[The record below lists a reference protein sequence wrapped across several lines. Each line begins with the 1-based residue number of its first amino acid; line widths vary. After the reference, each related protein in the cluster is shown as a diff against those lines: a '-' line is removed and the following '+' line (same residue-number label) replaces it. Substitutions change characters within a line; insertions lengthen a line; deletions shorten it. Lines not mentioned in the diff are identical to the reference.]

1 MPLHPTYDVN
11 TSDKAVDGT
20 PPGQTFRPLRYTQ
33 RKRDTIRVGVWMLLQ
48 TLKNTYRMNLEL
60 GLDAE
65 LIMDPETSDAERSA
79 LVADVVERYPG
90 VVGFDSGPTVSLGDD
105 GQIAL
110 SMVVLTEDGPFSLS
124 L

>member
-1 MPLHPTYDVN
+1 MIVDRVQRWKDRRGVYRPAGEPIK
-11 TSDKAVDGT
+11 TSEYEVELIPDDATAKAFVLAH
-20 PPGQTFRPLRYTQ
+20 Q
-33 RKRDTIRVGVWMLLQ
+33 V
-48 TLKNTYRMNLEL
+48 NLEL